1 MKPICIFKYIKFKFQ
16 FEKRTRKKSE
26 LEEKVVKRTVD
37 LRGQQ
42 KRRKESE
49 ESVLKKRKMR
59 PGTRI
64 HKGFLEEEEQR
75 NIGRQLTDTAG

>member
-1 MKPICIFKYIKFKFQ
+1 MKSICIFKYIKFKFQ

-42 KRRKESE
+42 KRTK
-49 ESVLKKRKMR
+49 ESVLLEKRKMR